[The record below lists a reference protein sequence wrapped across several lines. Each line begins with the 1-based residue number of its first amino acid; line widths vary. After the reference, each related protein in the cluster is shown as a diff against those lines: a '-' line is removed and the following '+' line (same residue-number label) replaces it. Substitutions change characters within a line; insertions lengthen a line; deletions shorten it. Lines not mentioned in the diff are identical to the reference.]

1 MYALKII
8 VIGCGNTGKSL
19 VQNLVNEGH
28 DVALIDK
35 DPVSLDEAVNAFDVL
50 GVCGI
55 GTDCEVLDEAGVSHA
70 DLVIS
75 VTGSDE
81 LNMLACYIAKTLG
94 AKNTVA
100 RIRDREY
107 NDKSLGFVQ
116 QQLQLS
122 MAINPELS
130 AAYSISKILK
140 FPSAVN
146 VDTFTS
152 HKFEIVEIILKE
164 GSPLIGTMIL
174 DLRKHSN
181 ANFLIC
187 AVMRNDSVIIPD
199 GRFVFEDGDRI
210 AVIASPA
217 ELNKISRVLG
227 LLHRRTKDVMILGA
241 GRIAYYLSRMLL
253 ASGTKVTV
261 VDKNQERCSSFSEN
275 VQGATVICG
284 DGANQDMLLEE
295 GLEQTDAFVSLTGHD
310 ENNILISYFASSQGV
325 PKVVSKVNRPEFL
338 PIASKLG
345 IDTVISPIQIIT
357 DEIVRYV
364 RALQNSLGSNVEKLY
379 KIMDG
384 TAEALEFNVSTDFKW
399 LNTPLKDIRFKS
411 NIIIAGI
418 IHNQKVI
425 VPSGENVITSGDKVI
440 VIAAGH
446 RLLDLSDIIA

>member
-1 MYALKII
+1 MKII
-8 VIGCGNTGKSL
+8 VIGCGKTGKSL
-19 VQNLVNEGH
+19 IENLVNEGH

-35 DPVSLDEAVNAFDVL
+35 DPAFLDEAVNSFDVL

-55 GTDCEVLDEAGVSHA
+55 GTDCEVLDEVGVSHA

-81 LNMLACYIAKTLG
+81 LNMLACYIARTLG

-100 RIRDREY
+100 RIREREY
-107 NDKSLGFVQ
+107 NDKSLGFLQ

-122 MAINPELS
+122 MSINPEMS
-130 AAYSISKILK
+130 AAYSVSKILK
-140 FPSAVN
+140 FPGAIN

-152 HKFEIVEIILKE
+152 HKFEIVEIILKD
-164 GSPLIGTMIL
+164 GSPLIGTKVL
-174 DLRKHSN
+174 DLKKHNS

-199 GRFVFEDGDRI
+199 GRFVFEEGDRI

-217 ELNKISRVLG
+217 DLSKISRILG
-227 LLHRRTKDVMILGA
+227 LLHHRRTKDVMILGA
-241 GRIAYYLSRMLL
+241 GRIAYYLSKMLL

-261 VDKNQERCSSFSEN
+261 IDKDSARCSSFSEA
-275 VQGATVICG
+275 VPGATVICG

-295 GLEQTDAFVSLTGHD
+295 GLGQTDAFVSLTGFD
-310 ENNILISYFASSQGV
+310 ENNILISYFASSQEV
-325 PKVVSKVNRPEFL
+325 PKVVAKVNRPEFL

-345 IDTVISPIQIIT
+345 IDTIISPIQIIT
-357 DEIVRYV
+357 DEVVRYA

-384 TAEALEFNVSTDFKW
+384 AAEALEFNVSSDFKW
-399 LNTPLKDIRFKS
+399 LNTPLKAIRFKP

-418 IHNQKVI
+418 IHNRKVI
-425 VPSGENVITSGDKVI
+425 VPSGDDVISAGDKVI

-446 RLLDLSDIIA
+446 RLLDLSDIIQ